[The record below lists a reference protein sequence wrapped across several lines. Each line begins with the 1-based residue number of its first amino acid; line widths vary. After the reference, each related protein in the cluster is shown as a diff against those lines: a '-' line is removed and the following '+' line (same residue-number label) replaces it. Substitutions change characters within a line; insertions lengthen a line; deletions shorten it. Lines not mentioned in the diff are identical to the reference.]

1 LREKSGTAF
10 TGAPSFSTAA
20 ADCPYGVKAGPS
32 IDGNVE
38 LHGGF
43 ATRDEVDRHA
53 VILGR
58 E

>member
-10 TGAPSFSTAA
+10 AGAPSFSTAA

-43 ATRDEVDRHA
+43 ATRDEVDSMR
-53 VILGR
+53 
-58 E
+58 